1 MSLVNAASPDALG
14 LSAANSDRAARLRR
28 LQWRARRGLL
38 ENDLIMT
45 RFFETYGSQLDEMTV
60 LGLDLLLDLPD
71 NQLLDLML
79 GRTQPAPELEAGPA
93 GRVLT
98 LLRDL

>member
-1 MSLVNAASPDALG
+1 MSLVNAGFPDASDE
-14 LSAANSDRAARLRR
+14 SAADSDPSARLRR

-71 NQLLDLML
+71 NQLLDLVL
-79 GRTQPAPELEAGPA
+79 GRTQPAPELDSGPA

>member
-1 MSLVNAASPDALG
+1 MLTPVSSTTDVPRQAHLTDDS
-14 LSAANSDRAARLRR
+14 ARLRR

-45 RFFETYGSQLDEMTV
+45 RFFETYGTRLDEMMV
-60 LGLDLLLDLPD
+60 LGLDQLLDLPD

-79 GRTQPAPELEAGPA
+79 GRTTPAPELQAGPA
-93 GRVLT
+93 GRVLA
-98 LLRDL
+98 LLKAL